1 MLFGG
6 IKMSETTKKTKKETD
21 PTSNVELDPCVR
33 PQSPESTRPNEDED
47 ACDDG
52 VK

>member
-1 MLFGG
+1 M
-6 IKMSETTKKTKKETD
+6 IIRRHKNEVNHTKTKKETD